1 LGLECG
7 VEEEDGA
14 GARVAAQL
22 SVYDGAIVA
31 RLLFALAAFLALLV
45 SGGYLQLF
53 VAALILA
60 FAVRLAYVLLR
71 WRVRPRLLSGWI
83 FVIALGLLVTAAA
96 GSEGRHVRRAN
107 AAAVRQGVV
116 AKGVHP
122 TARARCVGLLLDW
135 WDASEAQQ
143 PPEWTKPKFRLFA
156 MGVCDRAAEEHVL
169 RDDGRIESSARD
181 RIWYGS

>member
-1 LGLECG
+1 MRRTCF
-7 VEEEDGA
+7 V
-14 GARVAAQL
+14 
-22 SVYDGAIVA
+22 
-31 RLLFALAAFLALLV
+31 LAALLTALYSALIPQV
-45 SGGYLQLF
+45 F
-53 VAALILA
+53 AAALILA
-60 FAVRLAYVLLR
+60 FGVRLAYVLLR

-96 GSEGRHVRRAN
+96 GSEGRHMRRAN

-122 TARARCVGLLLDW
+122 TARDRCVGLLLDW

-181 RIWYGS
+181 RIWYGY